1 MQEQN
6 SEHPVIIPHI
16 DDNIALPK
24 NAREALP
31 DMSPEEELSMRSNTV
46 KLISDLAG
54 QNIEPSQDNME
65 QAEEVAKEM
74 MVNPKLKP
82 DFDTYPNET
91 IAYLAGMVAQTSH
104 MVTKDLANI
113 KLKEMILNNKI
124 GNPQYFHVEYSQKKN
139 IPLKIFNSWAE
150 HSNIFQYLAVHYVDI
165 IDFVTDATPL
175 RVMALGQKEILIKQ
189 KLNTYDSI
197 QAMIEWKMGE
207 KKFTSTILCNWID
220 PNSTSATSYQSI
232 KVIGSKG
239 RIESDQKNRGYQVIS
254 DDGIEDINLYFNQG
268 YRIENKIYFRGYGI
282 DSILHF
288 LTDCNS
294 IINKSN

>member
-16 DDNIALPK
+16 EEDIALPK

-74 MVNPKLKP
+74 MVNPELKP

-113 KLKEMILNNKI
+113 KLTVLNGLLQEATLAKTSKERIAAFKAVGEIDGVDAFKRKTEVTHITKSGEEL
-124 GNPQYFHVEYSQKKN
+124 EREL
-139 IPLKIFNSWAE
+139 LKTIEELRGKVINVPHE
-150 HSNIFQYLAVHYVDI
+150 VVD
-165 IDFVTDATPL
+165 VTD
-175 RVMALGQKEILIKQ
+175 
-189 KLNTYDSI
+189 
-197 QAMIEWKMGE
+197 IE
-207 KKFTSTILCNWID
+207 
-220 PNSTSATSYQSI
+220 
-232 KVIGSKG
+232 V
-239 RIESDQKNRGYQVIS
+239 
-254 DDGIEDINLYFNQG
+254 DDD
-268 YRIENKIYFRGYGI
+268 
-282 DSILHF
+282 
-288 LTDCNS
+288 
-294 IINKSN
+294 

>member
-113 KLKEMILNNKI
+113 KLTVLNGLLQEATLAKTSKERIAAFKAVGEIDGVDAFKRKTEVTHITKSGEELEK
-124 GNPQYFHVEYSQKKN
+124 EL
-139 IPLKIFNSWAE
+139 LKTISE
-150 HSNIFQYLAVHYVDI
+150 LKGKVIRTTEI
-165 IDFVTDATPL
+165 IDVTD
-175 RVMALGQKEILIKQ
+175 
-189 KLNTYDSI
+189 
-197 QAMIEWKMGE
+197 IE
-207 KKFTSTILCNWID
+207 
-220 PNSTSATSYQSI
+220 
-232 KVIGSKG
+232 V
-239 RIESDQKNRGYQVIS
+239 
-254 DDGIEDINLYFNQG
+254 DDDN
-268 YRIENKIYFRGYGI
+268 
-282 DSILHF
+282 
-288 LTDCNS
+288 
-294 IINKSN
+294 

>member
-113 KLKEMILNNKI
+113 KLTVLNGLLQEATLAKTSKERIAAFKAVGEIDGVDAFKRKTEVTHITKSGEEL
-124 GNPQYFHVEYSQKKN
+124 EREL
-139 IPLKIFNSWAE
+139 LKTIE
-150 HSNIFQYLAVHYVDI
+150 E
-165 IDFVTDATPL
+165 L
-175 RVMALGQKEILIKQ
+175 RG
-189 KLNTYDSI
+189 
-197 QAMIEWKMGE
+197 
-207 KKFTSTILCNWID
+207 
-220 PNSTSATSYQSI
+220 
-232 KVIGSKG
+232 KVIHTK
-239 RIESDQKNRGYQVIS
+239 EVVEVEDVEF
-254 DDGIEDINLYFNQG
+254 DD
-268 YRIENKIYFRGYGI
+268 
-282 DSILHF
+282 DSL
-288 LTDCNS
+288 S
-294 IINKSN
+294 

>member
-16 DDNIALPK
+16 EEDIALPK

-74 MVNPKLKP
+74 MVNPRLKP

-113 KLKEMILNNKI
+113 KLTVLNGLLQEATLAKTSKERIAAFKAVGEIDGVDAFKRKTEVTHITKSGEEL
-124 GNPQYFHVEYSQKKN
+124 EREL
-139 IPLKIFNSWAE
+139 LKT
-150 HSNIFQYLAVHYVDI
+150 
-165 IDFVTDATPL
+165 IDEL
-175 RVMALGQKEILIKQ
+175 KG
-189 KLNTYDSI
+189 
-197 QAMIEWKMGE
+197 
-207 KKFTSTILCNWID
+207 
-220 PNSTSATSYQSI
+220 
-232 KVIGSKG
+232 KVIHTK
-239 RIESDQKNRGYQVIS
+239 EVVEVEDVEF
-254 DDGIEDINLYFNQG
+254 DD
-268 YRIENKIYFRGYGI
+268 
-282 DSILHF
+282 DSL
-288 LTDCNS
+288 S
-294 IINKSN
+294 